1 MFASGYELRDKDSFE
16 RTFAEFDS
24 IVGFSYLR
32 GMHINDSKGGIG
44 SKLDRHDNLG
54 DGAIGMECFRFIM
67 SDSRFDNIPLILETP
82 NEDMWPQE
90 IKLLRSFE
98 GN

>member
-1 MFASGYELRDKDSFE
+1 
-16 RTFAEFDS
+16 
-24 IVGFSYLR
+24 
-32 GMHINDSKGGIG
+32 MHINDSKGGIG
-44 SKLDRHDNLG
+44 SKLDRHDSLG
-54 DGAIGMECFRFIM
+54 EGAIGMDCFRFIM
-67 SDSRFDNIPLILETP
+67 SDPRFDNIPLILETP